1 MQRFNSLSVRV
12 AHRQLSQVARTPVA
26 NLSSAVQSSG
36 AALPL
41 LQPLSPQTLTSP
53 PQPCARS
60 VVLHATSLT
69 DQVLDMKKPTVKE
82 EMFAVVNFM
91 GTQYKVVLDDQ
102 IVADKIEGVDIG
114 QKLNLDQV
122 LLLGSRKATVVGRPT
137 INGAAVVVEVE
148 EIAKD
153 KKVMTLKTRRRKNS
167 RSLRGFR
174 REVTV
179 LRVVD
184 MQVSAEDVCTL

>member
-1 MQRFNSLSVRV
+1 
-12 AHRQLSQVARTPVA
+12 
-26 NLSSAVQSSG
+26 
-36 AALPL
+36 
-41 LQPLSPQTLTSP
+41 
-53 PQPCARS
+53 
-60 VVLHATSLT
+60 
-69 DQVLDMKKPTVKE
+69 MKKPTAKE

-91 GTQYKVVLDDQ
+91 GTQFKVVLDDQ

-137 INGAAVVVEVE
+137 INGATVVVEVE

-184 MQVSAEDVCTL
+184 MQVSAEDTATL